1 MAIFLAKKSPFGS
14 LHAVDPHGEA
24 VLGKIGRGD
33 VVSIEVKRP
42 RNVQHHRLYW
52 ALVGL
57 VHDNLDHERYPTP
70 EDLSDAIKIAA
81 GHRKRI
87 ELPSGEVGFIP
98 KSIAFH
104 KMDQAE
110 FDSFY
115 ERVCDLIALHFLPGV
130 NKDDLRM
137 EVSMM
142 IGAAA

>member
-1 MAIFLAKKSPFGS
+1 MATFLAKKSPFGA
-14 LHAVDPHGEA
+14 LHAVDANGESA
-24 VLGKIGRGD
+24 LAKIAKGD
-33 VVSIEVKRP
+33 IVSVEVKRP
-42 RNVQHHRLYW
+42 RNVKFLRLYW

-81 GHRKRI
+81 GHRNRI